1 MKYLFASIISNLFKI
16 IAAKLRAQVV
26 SAFFEMIWSC
36 FSEKIRLI
44 RNVRAGGANLFSPAF
59 SGLFLL
65 ILISGFGSIAFAQA
79 ASSWPTPREGD
90 YIAKDFHFKDGS
102 VLPELRLHYRVL
114 GQPHRDKSGHVDNA
128 VLILHGTGGAGT
140 QFLNPRFAGVLF
152 VPGGLLDAAKYF
164 IILPDDI
171 GHGKSSKPSDGMHA
185 HFPKYDYD
193 DMVLGEYLVV
203 TKGLGLDH
211 LRLIMGTS
219 MGCMH
224 SWMWGETY
232 PGFAD
237 ALMPLACLPIEI
249 AGRNRMTREMAMDA
263 ITSDPAWNGGEYK
276 TQPVEGLKT
285 AIDML
290 VIMGSSPLQMQ
301 KDYPTRDDADE
312 YQQKVWTAY
321 LKRFDANDFLY
332 QFNSSRNYN
341 PAKDLE
347 RITVPVMAINSA
359 DDFIN
364 PPELDIMPKEI
375 RRVPKGKFVLLPIT
389 DATRGH
395 GTHTL
400 PSIWSQYLADLLRQ
414 SEPSSADKR

>member
-1 MKYLFASIISNLFKI
+1 MSFKKGLPMLLCVGRPYFCC
-16 IAAKLRAQVV
+16 ALL
-26 SAFFEMIWSC
+26 
-36 FSEKIRLI
+36 LI
-44 RNVRAGGANLFSPAF
+44 AF
-59 SGLFLL
+59 SVLL
-65 ILISGFGSIAFAQA
+65 LSPSFAQE
-79 ASSWPTPREGD
+79 SPSWPSPREGD
-90 YIAKDFHFKDGS
+90 YIAKDFHFRDGS
-102 VLPELRLHYRVL
+102 VLPELRLHYRVI
-114 GQPHRDKSGHVDNA
+114 GQPHRDSKGHVDNA

-140 QFLNPRFAGVLF
+140 QFLNPRFAGILF
-152 VPGGLLDAAKYF
+152 VPGGLLDASKYF

-224 SWMWGETY
+224 SWVWGETY

-237 ALMPLACLPIEI
+237 ALMPLACLPVQI
-249 AGRNRMTREMAMDA
+249 AGRNRMSRKMAMDA
-263 ITSDPAWNGGEYK
+263 ITSDPGWMNGEYK
-276 TQPVEGLKT
+276 TQPLGLKT

-301 KDYPTRDDADE
+301 KLYPTRDAADAYLE
-312 YQQKVWTAY
+312 KVWAMDMKS
-321 LKRFDANDFLY
+321 LDANDFLY
-332 QFNSSRNYN
+332 QFNSSRNYD
-341 PAKDLE
+341 PSKDLE
-347 RITVPVMAINSA
+347 KVTVPVMAINSA
-359 DDFIN
+359 DDYIN
-364 PPELDIMPKEI
+364 PPELDIMPREI
-375 RRVPKGKFVLLPIT
+375 KRLPKGKFVLLPIT

-400 PSIWSQYLADLLRQ
+400 PAIWSQYLAELLKE
-414 SEPSSADKR
+414 SEPGNTSTP